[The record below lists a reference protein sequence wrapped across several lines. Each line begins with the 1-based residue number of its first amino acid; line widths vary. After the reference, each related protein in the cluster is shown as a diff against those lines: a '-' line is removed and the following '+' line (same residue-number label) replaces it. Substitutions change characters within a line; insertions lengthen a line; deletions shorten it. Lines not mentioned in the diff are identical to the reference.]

1 MFSQIVFALK
11 KAWPALCECL
21 PLPSLQWAWQLS
33 QPWPSSS
40 VVPWAWLDLPSQS
53 LEPWKEPTKLWSVHK
68 GLWPPWPHFQGTAQ
82 SASGS
87 SSGCGIMFAYNAT
100 ACRSAKALW
109 AHPWRWISADAP
121 GPCQPHQGKRSNPK
135 TLSHL
140 TWCWLRFWHPGPW
153 SQPLLSW
160 SLQGWSSLPSG
171 FEGSCVPGLLGP
183 SQKASQLVPVIS
195 TGNQVVQEIRE
206 ATWRSSVQ
214 EPLWNYM
221 NP

>member
-1 MFSQIVFALK
+1 MSAPTQSSMSLATFTALAIFLCCSLSLVGPAISESRAMDRAHKTVVSPQRALTILAAFSRYCTKCFRLLFRLRNNV
-11 KAWPALCECL
+11 CL
-21 PLPSLQWAWQLS
+21 QCHSL
-33 QPWPSSS
+33 S
-40 VVPWAWLDLPSQS
+40 VS
-53 LEPWKEPTKLWSVHK
+53 K
-68 GLWPPWPHFQGTAQ
+68 GLMSPPLK
-82 SASGS
+82 
-87 SSGCGIMFAYNAT
+87 MD
-100 ACRSAKALW
+100 
-109 AHPWRWISADAP
+109 ISRCP
-121 GPCQPHQGKRSNPK
+121 GPCQPHQGKRSNLK